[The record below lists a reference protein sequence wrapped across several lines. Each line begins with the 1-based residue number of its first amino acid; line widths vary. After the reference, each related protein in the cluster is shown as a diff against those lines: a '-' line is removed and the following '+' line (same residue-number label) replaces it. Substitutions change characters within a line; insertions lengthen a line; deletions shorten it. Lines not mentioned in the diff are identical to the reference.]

1 MVLDPRGLPVA
12 VVGAGAFGTA
22 LATVLVDSGCVVDL
36 WVWEE
41 DVCRSI
47 TEERENTA
55 YLPGVVL
62 PAEVRPKQNL
72 AEVVAGKRLIVAAT
86 PSHVMRDVFG
96 HARPFIDK
104 RAYVVCASKGIEAE
118 TLATVD
124 VMLAETLPQLPRS
137 HVMVLSGPSFAAEVA
152 RRHPTAVSLAGPD
165 ETLAREAQGVL
176 MQPWF
181 RVYTTPD
188 VPGVA
193 LGGSIKNVLAIA
205 AGASDGLGFGH
216 NTRAAIITRGLRELT
231 RLAVARGAS
240 PMTLAGLSGMG
251 DLVLTCTGELSRNR
265 SLGFALGRGEKL
277 PDLLS
282 GRRTVAEGVR
292 TTRSVMQLAEREGI
306 DAPISREVHAILYED
321 KPVKEA
327 MHDLMHRPPRSEHE
341 FSA

>member
-1 MVLDPRGLPVA
+1 MSMDPRGLPVA

-22 LATVLVDSGCVVDL
+22 LATVLAESGCIVDL

-41 DVCRSI
+41 DVCRAI
-47 TEERENTA
+47 EEERENKV

-62 PAEVRPKQNL
+62 PAEVRPIRDL
-72 AEVVAGKRLIVAAT
+72 AEVVSGKRFIVAAT
-86 PSHVMRDVFG
+86 PSHVLREVFG
-96 HARPFIDK
+96 RARPHVDE
-104 RAYVVCASKGIEAE
+104 RAFVVCGSKGIEAE

-124 VMLAETLPQLPRS
+124 LMLSETLPQLPRE
-137 HVMVLSGPSFAAEVA
+137 HIMVLSGPSFAAEVA
-152 RRHPTAVSLAGPD
+152 RRLPTAVTLAGPN
-165 ETLAREAQGVL
+165 EALAREAQAVM
-176 MQPWF
+176 MQPYF
-181 RVYTTPD
+181 RVYTSPD
-188 VPGVA
+188 VAGVA

-205 AGASDGLGFGH
+205 AGGADGLGLGH
-216 NTRAAIITRGLRELT
+216 NTRAALITRGLRELT

-265 SLGFALGRGEKL
+265 TLGFELGRGRKL
-277 PDLLS
+277 TELLS

-292 TTRSVMQLAEREGI
+292 TTRSVVQLAGRESI

-321 KPVKEA
+321 KPVREA

-341 FSA
+341 FR